1 MERLLALGSVVKVQM
16 RGGGVQRLMIA
27 GYFPKDKKTGRS
39 YDYAAVPYPYGM
51 RDMPVIR
58 TFNRPQILE
67 TEHQGYLDER
77 AEIYTMQ
84 LPMMLER
91 MKEVLTQKL
100 ASVKEE
106 TAAGASASPVEP
118 AGADT
123 PFG

>member
-58 TFNRPQILE
+58 TFNRLQILE
-67 TEHQGYLDER
+67 TEHQGYLD
-77 AEIYTMQ
+77 A
-84 LPMMLER
+84 
-91 MKEVLTQKL
+91 
-100 ASVKEE
+100 
-106 TAAGASASPVEP
+106 TAAIFTMPLAWEGARGK
-118 AGADT
+118 AGLT
-123 PFG
+123 P